1 MITKLKSVRRV
12 FNPKRALTREEQIL
26 RDVDLACAQV
36 GVDFEPQ
43 VRTELIQGLLVDD
56 PAEDKA
62 NSKLLRRT
70 LRDISAG
77 RI

>member
-1 MITKLKSVRRV
+1 MMTKLKSVHRV
-12 FNPKRALTREEQIL
+12 FEPRRALTREQRIL

-43 VRTELIQGLLVDD
+43 VRGELIQGLLVDD

>member
-1 MITKLKSVRRV
+1 MMTTLKSVRRV

-36 GVDFEPQ
+36 GVDFEPH
-43 VRTELIQGLLVDD
+43 VRAELIQGLLVDD

>member
-1 MITKLKSVRRV
+1 MMTTLKSVRRV

-43 VRTELIQGLLVDD
+43 VRAELIKGLLVDD

>member
-1 MITKLKSVRRV
+1 MTTLKSVRRV

-43 VRTELIQGLLVDD
+43 VRAELIKGLLVDD